1 MSNNNPSYKVSLFRN
16 FRETYPVATIE
27 LGSWLCSDEFR
38 LPIEAIRKSQN
49 PEERRAL
56 KASLPCITPSGIF
69 QQRNANQLIQHSG
82 LLCID
87 IDGAENPHIS
97 DWEVL
102 KQEVASFPGLYYA
115 GLSASGRGIFLLI
128 KIANPQR
135 HDVYFRAI
143 AEDLK
148 KQGIIVDMHC
158 RDLAR
163 LRGASY
169 DPHPVLIPVPEAYC
183 KMVYQRPNIRLHVPI
198 SCSGRSDTTAHRVE
212 RLLSLIERTNTNIAD
227 DYDTWLRIGCSLASE
242 YGESGRR
249 YFHTVSRQS
258 AKYHPTQCDRQYDH
272 CMLNCSKSSIGTFFF
287 ICKSFNLT
295 LSI

>member
-1 MSNNNPSYKVSLFRN
+1 MRVTEGRMRRTPFNETHMSNNNPSYKVSLFRN

-97 DWEVL
+97 NWEVL
-102 KQEVASFPGLYYA
+102 KQEVSSFPGLYYA

-128 KIANPQR
+128 KIADPQR

-169 DPHPVLIPVPEAYC
+169 DPHPVGAYTSSRGILQDGLSTSEYPTPC
-183 KMVYQRPNIRLHVPI
+183 AYFLPWTQRYDRPPCR
-198 SCSGRSDTTAHRVE
+198 TAV
-212 RLLSLIERTNTNIAD
+212 ITNRTN
-227 DYDTWLRIGCSLASE
+227 E
-242 YGESGRR
+242 YEHRR
-249 YFHTVSRQS
+249 
-258 AKYHPTQCDRQYDH
+258 
-272 CMLNCSKSSIGTFFF
+272 
-287 ICKSFNLT
+287 
-295 LSI
+295 